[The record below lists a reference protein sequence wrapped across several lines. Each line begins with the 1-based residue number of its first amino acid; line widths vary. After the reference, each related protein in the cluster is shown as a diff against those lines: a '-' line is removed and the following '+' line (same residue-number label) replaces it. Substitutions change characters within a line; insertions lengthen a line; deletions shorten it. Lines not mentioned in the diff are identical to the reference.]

1 MASSIPEAI
10 MPPIFSSCNF
20 LVDVPLSS
28 STLPRWRQVRV
39 QAEGLHFS
47 LQGAVILSQTTAI
60 NDGLP
65 QLLFPVWSESNHRMT
80 SMWWWVLCKVPPKVT
95 RPAEVFSVRCQ
106 ITRCN
111 VFFAPVRC
119 DLKEAKP
126 KTFIRFWCQML
137 TNRDYLMT
145 HLNCHLQYICCW
157 ALSQKATPLALSALT
172 QLETPYLTADLILSY
187 DLMSRAVSQTTVSG
201 VWQDRS
207 IQCTKD

>member
-145 HLNCHLQYICCW
+145 HLNCHYSTLVVE
-157 ALSQKATPLALSALT
+157 LSHRRRRRWLYLLSHSLRHLT
-172 QLETPYLTADLILSY
+172 SRLTSSCHMI
-187 DLMSRAVSQTTVSG
+187 
-201 VWQDRS
+201 
-207 IQCTKD
+207 